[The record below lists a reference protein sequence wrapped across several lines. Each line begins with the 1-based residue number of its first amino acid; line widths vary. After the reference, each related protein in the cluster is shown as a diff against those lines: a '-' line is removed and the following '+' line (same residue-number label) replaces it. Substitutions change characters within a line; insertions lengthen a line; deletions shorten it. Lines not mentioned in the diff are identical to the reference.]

1 MVAHNY
7 LINDVQV
14 PNYIFECLYHEI
26 VKDNIDDEISK
37 MALLLFF
44 SRLERY
50 SEDQKLWIA
59 ESVEKFMDAG
69 KCLPFYKSFSKF
81 VRLPQDIFLKTYLIY
96 KGESD
101 KQIFVE
107 YSFDTG
113 SRTKTV
119 SKVQRMEEVVQGIY
133 VMEFVVFHGE
143 RLVYRIEGDEGG
155 NTKIIESES
164 LKGKAYD
171 RRGRDRFEMIN
182 NMLVKQEMREDRE
195 LLEDLDVYI
204 NTLHLFEENLSIL

>member
-1 MVAHNY
+1 
-7 LINDVQV
+7 
-14 PNYIFECLYHEI
+14 
-26 VKDNIDDEISK
+26 
-37 MALLLFF
+37 
-44 SRLERY
+44 
-50 SEDQKLWIA
+50 
-59 ESVEKFMDAG
+59 
-69 KCLPFYKSFSKF
+69 
-81 VRLPQDIFLKTYLIY
+81 
-96 KGESD
+96 
-101 KQIFVE
+101 
-107 YSFDTG
+107 
-113 SRTKTV
+113 
-119 SKVQRMEEVVQGIY
+119 
-133 VMEFVVFHGE
+133 MEFVVFHGE